1 LRIEDEKIPFATY
14 DEGEI
19 IEAIYFADPLLIIDP
34 NAFAGANMIVHDT
47 SFGIQNP
54 KCVMRN

>member
-1 LRIEDEKIPFATY
+1 LRIEDEKVPFRKL
-14 DEGEI
+14 
-19 IEAIYFADPLLIIDP
+19 IEAIYWADPLLIIDA
-34 NAFAGANMIVHDT
+34 NALAGANMIVHDT